1 MVDVRPAPV
10 TTRQRFACFDG
21 YRAIAATA
29 IVVFHV
35 SFIANVAL
43 RHPVAGQFLARLD
56 VGVSLFF
63 VISGFLLYRPFVAAN
78 LAGRP
83 GPATL
88 GFWRRRLL
96 RIVPAYWAAL
106 VVIVY
111 VLGLKR
117 IVGVGD
123 ALVYFGFMQ
132 IYDNRHLAGGISQ
145 AWSLCTEMSFYL
157 VLPLY
162 AWLVRRK
169 SGGIGREVRA
179 VAAVYAAGLFVRA
192 LLAYGRLGGTGVY
205 DCRLDWLPA
214 TMDLFAL
221 GMGLAVASAW
231 QQQGGRAPGW
241 LTWLGDRPWACWS
254 GALAAYVVVATV
266 VFDGGD
272 LGQPFTPGQVM
283 GREVLYGLVAV
294 LLVVPGIF
302 GSDEHAARS
311 ANSSAADRWSSPAS
325 SPTASTSPTTPRSMP
340 TCRTATWWCS
350 HPARPGPRWPLPPLP
365 APRSGRCCCTA
376 SSSDR
381 RWRSRPGLILPVLP
395 RSCLSCLGPVLPRGD
410 PA

>member
-302 GSDEHAARS
+302 GSDERGAIRQ
-311 ANSSAADRWSSPAS
+311 
-325 SPTASTSPTTPRSMP
+325 
-340 TCRTATWWCS
+340 
-350 HPARPGPRWPLPPLP
+350 LL
-365 APRSGRCCCTA
+365 
-376 SSSDR
+376 
-381 RWRSRPGLILPVLP
+381 RSRPLVLAGLVSYGIYLTHNAAIDAYVSHRHLVVFASGTPWPPLAAATAAGTAVGSVLLYRLVERP
-395 RSCLSCLGPVLPRGD
+395 ALALKARAD
-410 PA
+410 PAGPA